1 MKSTATLTL
10 IVLLFGSIGASVYL
24 FLDQKEK
31 NKRLI
36 ADKNSTIATQGKLIT
51 AKDEKEKQTD
61 AELVAAKKSLVDNES
76 AMARLKSDNELL
88 QVKITV
94 AESKLT
100 TQANGTSEATVKL
113 QEEMDALKLD
123 ATAKAG
129 QLADMEAKNSSL
141 ETQVADHL
149 DQITENTAALVKA
162 EASLKPFEEIGKTPD
177 EIKKGL
183 MKRPVTISKP
193 LPPRP
198 AKQAGKI
205 TERIQIPTPAPVPA
219 PVPITPTSPK
229 QP

>member
-1 MKSTATLTL
+1 
-10 IVLLFGSIGASVYL
+10 
-24 FLDQKEK
+24 
-31 NKRLI
+31 
-36 ADKNSTIATQGKLIT
+36 
-51 AKDEKEKQTD
+51 
-61 AELVAAKKSLVDNES
+61 
-76 AMARLKSDNELL
+76 
-88 QVKITV
+88 
-94 AESKLT
+94 
-100 TQANGTSEATVKL
+100 VKL
-113 QEEMDALKLD
+113 QEEIDALKLD

-141 ETQVADHL
+141 EIQVADHL

-229 QP
+229 